1 MESSYLSSSYP
12 LILFCTEIGFRVISR
27 KFVNLEKKMVEN
39 LLIEIQVK
47 GAVMMS
53 GEWCICVSVLFFWF
67 SGSVIFLARSYVAF
81 KYN

>member
-53 GEWCICVSVLFFWF
+53 GEWCIVCVFCFSGFRAVLFF
-67 SGSVIFLARSYVAF
+67 
-81 KYN
+81 